1 MADHKA
7 GRHLVHSHA
16 HEDIPG
22 TVDCKVV
29 EGDDSAYGQAL
40 FPVPADDPNDPL
52 QWPRW
57 KKDSIL
63 VICSIYSFLANC
75 NIIGS
80 SVYIPLYAATFRVS
94 FPVASQ
100 TSSYPNLCFGLGTIL
115 LIPMYMKFGRRP
127 TMLFSQLL
135 YAFGTL
141 GCAVANDYNSFLACR
156 IIVALG
162 SSVCEAL
169 PVQCVNDIY
178 FLHERGK
185 RISYYTVALCLGGIG
200 ALPAGYMLNA
210 APHNHKLFFYVHFAF
225 AMALFIATFFL
236 VPETMYK
243 RRVRISPPSSVASD
257 EALHEKHAHV
267 AAQAVDTSHVNT
279 ANVELSGPAVQPAR
293 HSYVSTL
300 KPWSGV
306 DPDIQF
312 FGMILRSFSYF
323 FVPQVLWVI
332 TSFGIYIGCAA
343 LAFNYTFPILIV
355 QPPYLWTQSS
365 AGLLAIA
372 FIIGYGL
379 SIPFANSSD
388 RLAARLTVKN
398 NGIREAEM
406 RLGVMLPAML
416 VGPAGLV
423 VYGMVAQ
430 KQLHWVGLFAGVAM
444 LDWSA
449 LFYFTFTLAYAMDAY
464 NANMSE
470 MLIAMNIGK
479 NAISF
484 GLGFSLLE
492 WIMEKGYATII
503 AGAFAG
509 VLLINNLMLFVFMW
523 KGKSIRVYLS
533 KTWLAKMHG
542 SRAVRGEVA

>member
-1 MADHKA
+1 
-7 GRHLVHSHA
+7 
-16 HEDIPG
+16 
-22 TVDCKVV
+22 
-29 EGDDSAYGQAL
+29 
-40 FPVPADDPNDPL
+40 
-52 QWPRW
+52 
-57 KKDSIL
+57 
-63 VICSIYSFLANC
+63 
-75 NIIGS
+75 
-80 SVYIPLYAATFRVS
+80 
-94 FPVASQ
+94 
-100 TSSYPNLCFGLGTIL
+100 
-115 LIPMYMKFGRRP
+115 MKFGRRP

-243 RRVRISPPSSVASD
+243 RKVRMSPPSSVASD

-267 AAQAVDTSHVNT
+267 ASQAVDTSHVDT
-279 ANVELSGPAVQPAR
+279 ANVELSGPAIQPAR

-300 KPWSGV
+300 NPWSGV

-343 LAFNYTFPILIV
+343 LAFNYTFPILI
-355 QPPYLWTQSS
+355 
-365 AGLLAIA
+365 
-372 FIIGYGL
+372 
-379 SIPFANSSD
+379 
-388 RLAARLTVKN
+388 N

-449 LFYFTFTLAYAMDAY
+449 LFYFTFTLAYAMDSY

-484 GLGFSLLE
+484 GLGYSLLD
-492 WIMEKGYATII
+492 WILSKGFATVI
-503 AGAFAG
+503 AGAFAA
-509 VLLINNLMLFVFMW
+509 VLLVNNLMLLLFMW
-523 KGKSIRVYLS
+523 KGKSIRVFLS

-542 SRAVRGEVA
+542 SRAIAGEVA